1 MNIIIILLLVLVVI
15 IIAYLLFSSD
25 KENVEYKNEYERK
38 NQSKILNNRK
48 KEREAIVDNLIR
60 NLSSDDTLNDEE
72 VSKIID
78 KISSTVKETT
88 ESEVI

>member
-1 MNIIIILLLVLVVI
+1 MNIIIILLIVLVVI